1 MTLIFT
7 IFCEPQGGD
16 KSKELSPEEG
26 QPSNTETDERPAE
39 VGLSEKTNS
48 EGTFDN
54 TEEQET
60 VATPTITGES
70 PNETGT
76 VIKNA
81 ASSEP
86 TPEVR
91 GPVSKR

>member
-1 MTLIFT
+1 MSFI
-7 IFCEPQGGD
+7 IFCKPQGGD
-16 KSKELSPEEG
+16 KSKELSPAEG
-26 QPSNTETDERPAE
+26 HPGNAETDDSPAE

-48 EGTFDN
+48 EGTFGN
-54 TEEQET
+54 AEEQET
-60 VATPTITGES
+60 AASPTITGES

-81 ASSEP
+81 ASSKP

-91 GPVSKR
+91 GSVSKR

>member
-1 MTLIFT
+1 MSLA
-7 IFCEPQGGD
+7 ED
-16 KSKELSPEEG
+16 
-26 QPSNTETDERPAE
+26 QPGNTETDDRPAE

-60 VATPTITGES
+60 AASPAITGES

-76 VIKNA
+76 VIKFKNA

>member
-1 MTLIFT
+1 M
-7 IFCEPQGGD
+7 
-16 KSKELSPEEG
+16 SPAEG
-26 QPSNTETDERPAE
+26 QPGITETDDIPAE

-54 TEEQET
+54 TGEQET
-60 VATPTITGES
+60 AATPTITGES

>member
-1 MTLIFT
+1 M
-7 IFCEPQGGD
+7 
-16 KSKELSPEEG
+16 SPAEG
-26 QPSNTETDERPAE
+26 QPGITETDDRPAE

-54 TEEQET
+54 TGKQET
-60 VATPTITGES
+60 AATPTITGES

-76 VIKNA
+76 VIRNA

>member
-1 MTLIFT
+1 M
-7 IFCEPQGGD
+7 
-16 KSKELSPEEG
+16 SPAEG
-26 QPSNTETDERPAE
+26 QPSNTETDDRPAE